1 MEVPEDAYELQSML
15 NHGHPTIVETI
26 VENEGRALATYK
38 QAYTGEGQVTIVNR
52 IFLNY
57 FNALRNSP
65 SQQLKDTIVQSQE
78 RLCKFCQEPLESA
91 YEFHHTVPF
100 AAGGTDADLVAVC
113 LPCHDTESELQRMA
127 GLSRENPLGSIFNQD
142 MLELFQMAPKPFPS
156 NLGQRRQRATQNLH
170 MARVATT

>member
-38 QAYTGEGQVTIVNR
+38 QAYKGEGQVTIVNR

-78 RLCKFCQEPLESA
+78 RLCKFC
-91 YEFHHTVPF
+91 
-100 AAGGTDADLVAVC
+100 
-113 LPCHDTESELQRMA
+113 
-127 GLSRENPLGSIFNQD
+127 
-142 MLELFQMAPKPFPS
+142 
-156 NLGQRRQRATQNLH
+156 
-170 MARVATT
+170 